1 MNLNPSRAW
10 RQRHHSQPAETRG
23 SPVEAELVTPA
34 HTDLTDPICVAEFHA
49 DCLVVL
55 EAVRQSG
62 RLVTLDL
69 RRVAAADTKLIA
81 SLVQLHVLARQ
92 SGARINL
99 LISRPVRE
107 ILELCRLECLI
118 ADDAI

>member
-1 MNLNPSRAW
+1 MNLNSSRAW
-10 RQRHHSQPAETRG
+10 HQRHHSQPAETRG
-23 SPVEAELVTPA
+23 APVEAELVTPA
-34 HTDLTDPICVAEFHA
+34 QTDLTDPTNVAEFHSE
-49 DCLVVL
+49 CLAVL

-99 LISRPVRE
+99 LISHPVRE
-107 ILELCRLECLI
+107 ILELCRLERLI
-118 ADDAI
+118 ADDVV